1 MPYRSQVTFISNP
14 SLNAD
19 LDPISLATSMPDSAA
34 SKLYAVLRAVSG
46 GPPHKFR
53 GGGYWE
59 AMHGEMTGIHE
70 VRIQAKDGYL
80 YRFFCLLRQN
90 EASEEEIVVLA
101 GMRKRKGE
109 KFRAAEYQRVIRI
122 FGLFTSD

>member
-1 MPYRSQVTFISNP
+1 MT
-14 SLNAD
+14 
-19 LDPISLATSMPDSAA
+19 LAESMPDSAA
-34 SKLYAVLRAVSG
+34 SKLYAVLRAVSE

-101 GMRKRKGE
+101 GMRKRKGK
-109 KFRAAEYQRVIRI
+109 KFRAAEYQRVIKI
-122 FGLFTSD
+122 FELFTSD